1 MLELGDTGRYKE
13 IWGGRVRVRVRV
25 RARVRVRVRVYPN
38 QGGTLCWSS
47 EIQGDIRRCREI

>member
-47 EIQGDIRRCREI
+47 EIQGDIRR